1 MPRTNQTNISPWADV
16 KTEPLLTRDGRP
28 SSRFAVILDPEGLH
42 EEVGIVSDNYKL
54 VPNRAV
60 AEVAHDVLQKTG
72 FNYDDHQI
80 LFDGKH
86 FRQRF
91 LLHQFQGE
99 PKVGDVVKVVVDS
112 INSYDGST
120 KFGLEFNAIRL
131 ACENG
136 MMLSFMLGG
145 FRFKHWGDRSF
156 DDELKQASKQIGNV
170 GDRLHYLMP
179 QLTEMTRKRV
189 KRADIQHVFTN
200 SSLSFPLTI
209 QAKVFNAI
217 EEDTQWG
224 LYNAFTNVFSRME
237 NFHGENMNRWIS
249 KYFLSPN

>member
-1 MPRTNQTNISPWADV
+1 MPHKNQTTISPWANV

-28 SSRFAVILDPEGLH
+28 SSRFAVILDPDGLH
-42 EEVGIVSDNYKL
+42 QEVGVVSRDYKL

-120 KFGLEFNAIRL
+120 KFGLEFNALRL
-131 ACENG
+131 ACDNG
-136 MMLSFMLGG
+136 LMLSFMLGG

-156 DDELKQASKQIGNV
+156 DDELQQASQQIGNV
-170 GDRLHYLMP
+170 GDRLHFLMP
-179 QLTEMTRKRV
+179 QLTEMTHKRV
-189 KRADIQHVFTN
+189 KRPDIQQVFKKTD
-200 SSLSFPLTI
+200 LPLTL